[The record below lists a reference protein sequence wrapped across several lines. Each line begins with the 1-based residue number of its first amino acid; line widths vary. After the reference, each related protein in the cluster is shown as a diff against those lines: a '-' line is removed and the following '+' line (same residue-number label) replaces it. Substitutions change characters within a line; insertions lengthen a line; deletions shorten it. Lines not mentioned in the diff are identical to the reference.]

1 MLEEQEM
8 GGVARSAVAQGVA
21 TCTTGTSTRQ
31 KALPLDGIGRPL
43 LSDTL
48 AGVVT
53 ADTLRHRALSRNG
66 VLGRRWETKDGRSKR
81 RESAPRWY
89 PTG

>member
-31 KALPLDGIGRPL
+31 KALPLDGTAVPL

-48 AGVVT
+48 A
-53 ADTLRHRALSRNG
+53 APALFRPLRHRALSRNG
-66 VLGRRWETKDGRSKR
+66 TLG
-81 RESAPRWY
+81 
-89 PTG
+89 

>member
-1 MLEEQEM
+1 MLEEPEA

-31 KALPLDGIGRPL
+31 KALPLDGIGVPL

-48 AGVVT
+48 AART
-53 ADTLRHRALSRNG
+53 LFRPSDTGH
-66 VLGRRWETKDGRSKR
+66 
-81 RESAPRWY
+81 
-89 PTG
+89 